1 VKIDSGTV
9 LQSCNW
15 AGSAAESFLDE
26 DIDAGLHELMPPG
39 ELRLTRNEYMVYPP
53 KVFSKRIDQTL
64 QTRKFHAYREF
75 TVLGIQAPQQR
86 KEVIRRQ

>member
-39 ELRLTRNEYMVYPP
+39 ELRLTRDEYMVYPP

-64 QTRKFHAYREF
+64 QKDEE
-75 TVLGIQAPQQR
+75 VPCILGIQAPQQR

>member
-39 ELRLTRNEYMVYPP
+39 ELRLTRDEYMVYPP

-64 QTRKFHAYREF
+64 QTRKFHAYLESKRHN
-75 TVLGIQAPQQR
+75 
-86 KEVIRRQ
+86 KEKK